1 MKPISRKRALELAI
15 AGLARMAEEKRRTL
29 EMVKVKYTSEG
40 VAQVE
45 SEYAELVAALQ
56 FVEGIAR
63 QRELGI

>member
-29 EMVKVKYTSEG
+29 EMARVKYTPKG

-63 QRELGI
+63 QRELGL